1 MNIINTLKKL
11 PIDLGQGNY
20 RRTTKGK
27 EIAMDLI
34 GNTCGT
40 ALDIGCREGD
50 QTKRLELLGFEVTS
64 IDIEKNFKRCII
76 MNANDPLSFSDESF
90 DLIWCSEVI
99 EHLDRPAES
108 LSDLRQT
115 LKPGG
120 KLIKTTPNS
129 FFWIFRIFNNFGIHP
144 RKLQHSGHRHFF
156 HYRDI
161 QELFPAG
168 TIYGFFP
175 YILLKFRISRLVGIL
190 SPSFV
195 VIERKP

>member
-34 GNTCGT
+34 GNTYGA
-40 ALDIGCREGD
+40 ALDIGCRERD
-50 QTKRLELLGFEVTS
+50 QTKRLMLLGFDVTS
-64 IDIEKNFKRCII
+64 IDIEKNFKRCIT
-76 MNANDPLSFSDESF
+76 MDANKPLSFSDESF

-144 RKLQHSGHRHFF
+144 RKLQHSGHKHFF

-161 QELFPAG
+161 QEFFPVG

-175 YILLKFRISRLVGIL
+175 YILLKFRRRRLVGIL
-190 SPSFV
+190 SPTSV